1 MYPRRFSQINTHFSA
16 FFEIYSRPYR
26 AKKKC
31 EHFSSPEKKEHLA
44 ESPRLGRPSRRPW
57 ALWGLPT
64 LYVRV
69 TFGLR
74 WAYVRPTLGL
84 PSVMSLAIPGRFWVI
99 LAESPVKRRDRRGVF
114 YEMIDFPIRKR
125 HFLVWWSVGGPWEP
139 PGRKK
144 RWNQMF
150 LQIPHSSRELNF
162 KFSKKKFEILP
173 NVLSKISKFLKI

>member
-1 MYPRRFSQINTHFSA
+1 MEARGSPRG
-16 FFEIYSRPYR
+16 E
-26 AKKKC
+26 KKKTNPNVPTVAPIGRKEKC

-64 LYVRV
+64 LYVGV
-69 TFGLR
+69 
-74 WAYVRPTLGL
+74 TLGL
-84 PSVMSLAIPGRFWVI
+84 PWEYVGRTLGRLRVMSLAIPGRFWVI
-99 LAESPVKRRDRRGVF
+99 LAESPVKCRDRRCVF

-144 RWNQMF
+144 RRNQTF
-150 LQIPHSSRELNF
+150 LQDLQTFATHQISN
-162 KFSKKKFEILP
+162 FSKKSSTNFA
-173 NVLSKISKFLKI
+173 N